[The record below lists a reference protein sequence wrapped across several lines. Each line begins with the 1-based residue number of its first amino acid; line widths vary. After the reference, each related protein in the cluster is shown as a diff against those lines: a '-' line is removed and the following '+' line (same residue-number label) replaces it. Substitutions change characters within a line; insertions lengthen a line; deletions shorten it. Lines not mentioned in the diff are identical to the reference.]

1 MTYIPIVIVV
11 ALSIGIV
18 VYMNI
23 KRKQALSSF
32 NADEEYKNAPVF
44 INELMAEH
52 FAQIKAQMK
61 DKPVDAFTQCLPITN
76 LKKQAAGVAVTAAKT
91 VAWAAI
97 GVKARYQ
104 TADHACYL
112 VLSGTELHY
121 LFFEE
126 GSLKEHLV
134 LDQYRMG
141 QASIEKISTTDKVTR
156 MGSAGGKTT
165 AKLKLNI
172 DDKPMEILFYDRV
185 TRAPHDGG
193 GIIRKDFYLI
203 HAKYSIIGKYFTEQL
218 HIKYPAL
225 ALGHTLA

>member
-1 MTYIPIVIVV
+1 MTYLPIIIVV

-23 KRKQALSSF
+23 KRKQALSNF
-32 NADEEYKNAPVF
+32 NAEEEYKNAPAF

-52 FAQIKAQMK
+52 FAKIKTQLR
-61 DKPVDAFTQCLPITN
+61 DKPVDAFTQCLHITN

-91 VAWAAI
+91 VAWAAV
-97 GVKARYQ
+97 GVKARYH

-112 VLSGTELHY
+112 VLSGTDVHY

-126 GSLKEHLV
+126 GDLKEHLV

-156 MGSAGGKTT
+156 LGTAGKIT
-165 AKLKLNI
+165 AKLKLDI
-172 DDKPMEILFYDRV
+172 EGKPMEILFYDRV
-185 TRAPHDGG
+185 VRAPHDGG
-193 GIIRKDFYLI
+193 GIVRKDFFIL
-203 HAKYSIIGKYFTEQL
+203 HAKYSIMGKYFAEQL
-218 HIKYPAL
+218 NIKYPAL
-225 ALGHTLA
+225 ALSSILA